1 MELKKSMA
9 AIFFTG
15 TVIFTQAQ
23 MSGLDKGAIIGS
35 ILIQGFQAI
44 RGNGSSKADPNSKTV
59 TSYCFK
65 NKMAEKIS
73 IKLNAKIEDE
83 DVKKELVIQ
92 KDTKECTY
100 NLLKGIYSYEIA
112 LSSKDIYKKGEFNI
126 TEESVVTINHD

>member
-1 MELKKSMA
+1 MELKKSVSV
-9 AIFFTG
+9 IFFTG
-15 TVIFTQAQ
+15 ATFFSQAQ

-44 RGNGSSKADPNSKTV
+44 RGSGASKADPNSKTV
-59 TSYCFK
+59 NSYCFK
-65 NKMAEKIS
+65 NKMDEKIS
-73 IKLNAKIEDE
+73 IKLNAKIEEE

-100 NLLKGIYSYEIA
+100 NLLKGVYSYEIA